1 MQKPGLF
8 GMNGFIMFLLLCVSF
23 AARAQQPGYLILI
36 DAENRQAFTVHI
48 GDQIYAST
56 GHGHIV
62 LSQLKDSSYRLYLR
76 FSKKNLA
83 EQVFPV
89 TIHQRDLGFQLK
101 GSDSSC
107 ILYNWQTKETI
118 RPVFERDSS
127 RILEMGVRRR
137 DGFSRLMASV
147 VNDSAVMYNTYSG
160 NGFSQDS
167 LKHVALLRP
176 ATGQKDSLIAV
187 NRLPATANNPL
198 VATNQKDSL
207 AALKKQTV
215 ANTKDSLALAKRTE
229 KARKDSIATYK
240 RLAIAS
246 QKDSLL
252 AASRQPATA
261 NLTVT
266 NQKDSLATLKK
277 QVAANTKDSLALA
290 KKTEKARKDSI
301 ATYKRLAIASQKDSL
316 LAANRKPATAG
327 SQLPGTSHPENIASG
342 VKKLREVSLKI
353 SRKLVYLD
361 VGKDG
366 NVDTITLFVF
376 FETGDTAVRKQAAEP
391 IATIKK
397 PPKSDSVALAVVPVR
412 NKPVLKPG
420 ETGCSQLATED
431 DVQSLRSAILI
442 ANSDQDKISVA
453 SGAFALKCF
462 SVSQIRLLTGLLVSD
477 KSKFRLMDAAHL
489 HIADHDHFPELVD
502 MLTDKNFQRK
512 FLAMAE
518 KRS

>member
-8 GMNGFIMFLLLCVSF
+8 GMNGFIMVVLSCVSF

-36 DAENRQAFTVHI
+36 DAENRQAFTVHV
-48 GDQIYAST
+48 GDQVYAST

-76 FSKKNLA
+76 FSKKNVA
-83 EQVFPV
+83 EQMFPV
-89 TIHQRDLGFQLK
+89 TIHKRDLGFQLK

-127 RILEMGVRRR
+127 RILEMGVRRQ

-147 VNDSAVMYNTYSG
+147 VNDSSVMYNTYSG

-167 LKHVALLRP
+167 IKHIGLPRP
-176 ATGQKDSLIAV
+176 AA
-187 NRLPATANNPL
+187 
-198 VATNQKDSL
+198 NQKDSL
-207 AALKKQTV
+207 LAVNRQPAIANGQLVAANQ
-215 ANTKDSLALAKRTE
+215 KDSLALAKKTE

-252 AASRQPATA
+252 TANRQPPTA
-261 NLTVT
+261 NGQLVAA
-266 NQKDSLATLKK
+266 NQKDSLAALKK
-277 QVAANTKDSLALA
+277 LAVANTKDSLALA

-316 LAANRKPATAG
+316 LAASHQPATAN
-327 SQLPGTSHPENIASG
+327 SQLPVSGHQANTASG

-366 NVDTITLFVF
+366 LSDTITLFVF
-376 FETGDTAVRKQAAEP
+376 FETADTAGKKQTAEP
-391 IATIKK
+391 IVALKK
-397 PPKSDSVALAVVPVR
+397 PPKSDSTAAAVVSVR

-420 ETGCSQLATED
+420 ETGCSQVATDD

-462 SVSQIRLLTGLLVSD
+462 SVSQIRLLAGLLVSD

-489 HIADHDHFPELVD
+489 HIADHNHFPELVD

>member
-8 GMNGFIMFLLLCVSF
+8 GMNGFIMFLLSCVSF

-36 DAENRQAFTVHI
+36 DAENRQAFTVHV
-48 GDQIYAST
+48 GDQVYAST

-76 FSKKNLA
+76 FSKKNVA
-83 EQVFPV
+83 EQVFAV

-107 ILYNWQTKETI
+107 TLYNWQTKETI

-147 VNDSAVMYNTYSG
+147 VNDSSVMYNTYNG

-167 LKHVALLRP
+167 ARHIGLSKPVVNQKDSLLSAVRQP
-176 ATGQKDSLIAV
+176 STVNQKDSLIAV
-187 NRLPATANNPL
+187 NRQPSA
-198 VATNQKDSL
+198 VSQKDSL
-207 AALKKQTV
+207 AALKKRAV
-215 ANTKDSLALAKRTE
+215 ANTKDSLALAKR
-229 KARKDSIATYK
+229 
-240 RLAIAS
+240 
-246 QKDSLL
+246 
-252 AASRQPATA
+252 
-261 NLTVT
+261 V
-266 NQKDSLATLKK
+266 
-277 QVAANTKDSLALA
+277 
-290 KKTEKARKDSI
+290 EKARKDSI

-316 LAANRKPATAG
+316 LAANR
-327 SQLPGTSHPENIASG
+327 QLSTVNRQSPTPNNQQNIASG

-366 NVDTITLFVF
+366 ITDTVTLFVF
-376 FETGDTAVRKQAAEP
+376 FETGDTVVRKQAAEP
-391 IATIKK
+391 IVAVRK
-397 PPKSDSVALAVVPVR
+397 PPKTDSTAAVVVSVR
-412 NKPVLKPG
+412 NKPALKPG
-420 ETGCSQLATED
+420 EPGCSQLATEE
-431 DVQSLRSAILI
+431 DVQALRSAILI